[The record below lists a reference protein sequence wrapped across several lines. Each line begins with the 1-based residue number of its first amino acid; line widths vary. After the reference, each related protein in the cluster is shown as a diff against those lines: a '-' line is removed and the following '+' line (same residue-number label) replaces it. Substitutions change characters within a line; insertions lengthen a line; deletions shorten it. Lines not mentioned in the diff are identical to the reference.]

1 MLLFINIHAC
11 HLAITANT
19 TKYITQLN
27 IINLHNYIMNDA
39 DLDIWSIGA
48 LSIEW
53 FPDLDVINHGLVR
66 VHARQVS
73 NLPLVPVN
81 FVGHCWS
88 LILVFVLIFSK
99 PWNEGRSNELDSCFA
114 SALQEF
120 FFKYT
125 KCYIPYLKICFV
137 HFLVMFAWYLCI
149 LTSVEQQQYI

>member
-27 IINLHNYIMNDA
+27 IINLHSYIMNDA

-53 FPDLDVINHGLVR
+53 FSDLDVINHGLVR

-73 NLPLVPVN
+73 NLPLVPVD

-88 LILVFVLIFSK
+88 LILVFVFIFSK
-99 PWNEGRSNELDSCFA
+99 PWNEGRSNVYGSCFA
-114 SALQEF
+114 SALQGFF

-137 HFLVMFAWYLCI
+137 HFLVMIAWY
-149 LTSVEQQQYI
+149 

>member
-27 IINLHNYIMNDA
+27 IINLHSYIMNDA

-53 FPDLDVINHGLVR
+53 FSDLDVINHGLVR

-73 NLPLVPVN
+73 NLPLVPVD

-88 LILVFVLIFSK
+88 LILVFVFIFSK
-99 PWNEGRSNELDSCFA
+99 PWNEGRSNVYGSCFA
-114 SALQEF
+114 SALQGF
-120 FFKYT
+120 FFSNT
-125 KCYIPYLKICFV
+125 LNATFPILRFV
-137 HFLVMFAWYLCI
+137 LFIFL
-149 LTSVEQQQYI
+149 

>member
-19 TKYITQLN
+19 TKYITQRN

-53 FPDLDVINHGLVR
+53 FSDLDVINHGLVR

-73 NLPLVPVN
+73 NLPLVPVD

-88 LILVFVLIFSK
+88 LILVFVFIFSK
-99 PWNEGRSNELDSCFA
+99 PWNEGRSNVYGSCFA
-114 SALQEF
+114 SALQGFF

-137 HFLVMFAWYLCI
+137 HFLVMIAWY
-149 LTSVEQQQYI
+149 

>member
-19 TKYITQLN
+19 TKYITQRN

-53 FPDLDVINHGLVR
+53 FSDLDVINHGLVR

-73 NLPLVPVN
+73 NLPLVPVD

-88 LILVFVLIFSK
+88 LILVFVFIFSK
-99 PWNEGRSNELDSCFA
+99 PWNEGRSKHCKD
-114 SALQEF
+114 F

-137 HFLVMFAWYLCI
+137 HFLVMIAWY
-149 LTSVEQQQYI
+149 

>member
-27 IINLHNYIMNDA
+27 IINLHSYIMNDA
-39 DLDIWSIGA
+39 DLNIWSIGA

-73 NLPLVPVN
+73 NLPLVPVD

-88 LILVFVLIFSK
+88 LILVFVFIFSK
-99 PWNEGRSNELDSCFA
+99 PWNEGRSNVYGSCFA
-114 SALQEF
+114 SALQGFF

-125 KCYIPYLKICFV
+125 ECYIPYLKICFV
-137 HFLVMFAWYLCI
+137 HFLVMIAWY
-149 LTSVEQQQYI
+149 